1 MVAAGLVFARAVF
14 CVDNVGSSLSFANFR
29 IVCIIPLDSM
39 LQLFIWNIPKNNIL
53 KFGA

>member
-14 CVDNVGSSLSFANFR
+14 CVDNVGESTNFR
-29 IVCIIPLDSM
+29 IVRIIPLDSM